1 MLKLL
6 RQTDRQ
12 TAIPY
17 FAGDLLEDWR
27 VFPLELKDTAL
38 IPFPTQ
44 AGSAPKAK
52 STPTPTP
59 TFYRQVHF

>member
-1 MLKLL
+1 ML
-6 RQTDRQ
+6 RQTHRQ

-17 FAGDLLEDWR
+17 FAGNLLEDWR

-38 IPFPTQ
+38 IPFQTQ
-44 AGSAPKAK
+44 AGSVPKAT

-59 TFYRQVHF
+59 TFYRQVHV